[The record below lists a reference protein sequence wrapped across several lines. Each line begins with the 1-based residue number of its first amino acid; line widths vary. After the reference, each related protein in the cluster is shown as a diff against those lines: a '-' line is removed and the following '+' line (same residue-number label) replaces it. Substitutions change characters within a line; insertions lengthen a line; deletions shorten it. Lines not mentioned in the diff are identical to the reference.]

1 MTTVSTS
8 LQNCPVS
15 WATHFQRRLRYNVT
29 TCFQFALHTKAIR
42 TRSKLLAIVNS
53 SPKTSIM
60 MECQKTT

>member
-8 LQNCPVS
+8 FTELSCLWGYSFPKDTTLQV
-15 WATHFQRRLRYNVT
+15 
-29 TCFQFALHTKAIR
+29 TCFQFALHSKAIR
-42 TRSKLLAIVNS
+42 KRSKLLAIVSS

>member
-8 LQNCPVS
+8 STELSCLLGYSFPKETTVQV
-15 WATHFQRRLRYNVT
+15 

-42 TRSKLLAIVNS
+42 KRAKLSAIVSS
-53 SPKTSIM
+53 SPKTPVM